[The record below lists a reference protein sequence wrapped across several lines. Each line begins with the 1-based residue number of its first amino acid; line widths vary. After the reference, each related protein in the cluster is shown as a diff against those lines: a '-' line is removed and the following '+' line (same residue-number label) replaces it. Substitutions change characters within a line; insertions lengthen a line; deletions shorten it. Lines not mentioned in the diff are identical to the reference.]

1 MRKILRFIMTIYF
14 LIISTLYLVFYG
26 GFVLIVGW
34 ILKKFKGE
42 KVSRRYVLNEVRK
55 FGRRAFSWL
64 FSRVEAEG
72 LDNIPVEPVLVVA
85 NHQSLMDIP
94 LILGYVTRG
103 GFIAK
108 KELEKVPGISWFIK
122 YMGGVFIDR
131 GNVRQTARE
140 IKKAMERMK
149 SGTNYI
155 VFPEGTRTEDGSVR
169 DFKKGSL
176 MLAKKTGVK
185 ILPVAI
191 WGTMYLVPKRSL
203 LFNPGKVYLKVL
215 PPIDPSVYENE
226 EELIKAVRD
235 EITKAV
241 EELRKRAE
249 NNGRRVQG

>member
-1 MRKILRFIMTIYF
+1 MRRKIFRFFTTVYF
-14 LIISTLYLVFYG
+14 LIISTIYLVFYG
-26 GFVLIVGW
+26 GFVLLMGK
-34 ILKKFKGE
+34 ILRRLKGQE
-42 KVSRRYVLNEVRK
+42 ASRRYVLEEIRK

-64 FSRVEAEG
+64 FSEVEAEG
-72 LDNIPVEPVLVVA
+72 LENIPNETVLVVS

-108 KELEKVPGISWFIK
+108 KELERVPGVSWFIK

-140 IKKAMERMK
+140 IKKVMSRMR

-169 DFKKGSL
+169 EFKEGSL
-176 MLAKKTGVK
+176 VLAKKTGVK

-215 PPIDPSVYENE
+215 PPIDPSDYESE
-226 EELIKAVRD
+226 KELIEAVRG
-235 EITKAV
+235 EIAKAV
-241 EELRKRAE
+241 EELRRRAE
-249 NNGRRVQG
+249 NNRR